1 METTMRILPRKLSNA
16 SLLCAALAAP
26 TLIAALLTA
35 ALTIAQLSAQ
45 TPAPSA
51 HTAAGT
57 HTASAT
63 HSAAATRA
71 GAATHAGAA
80 TADASHIP
88 GGCITLPA
96 DISPKIPAVPSG
108 SPCPKALF
116 TVTVAPPA
124 TVTYVSPLEPDIA
137 KILGLEPNSFTL
149 GYIDTRIGTG
159 APAAPQKYY
168 TVKYTGYLPDGTV
181 FDSSYKH
188 DETADGLSFQVG
200 AHRVIPGW
208 DNGFAGMHVG
218 GKRRLFIPYPLAY
231 GAQGQPPTIPAHTDL
246 IFDMELVSQSDEAP
260 APKTP
265 SAGQIQPGSVQGGVG
280 NAPRV
285 VRAVPENAPATPPAD
300 RLLPPA
306 ATAPAA
312 PATAQPATPP
322 ATESK

>member
-1 METTMRILPRKLSNA
+1 MRILPRKLSNA
-16 SLLCAALAAP
+16 SLPTASLLCASLITAAAFAPALAQA
-26 TLIAALLTA
+26 
-35 ALTIAQLSAQ
+35 SAQ

-51 HTAAGT
+51 HT
-57 HTASAT
+57 TAHATAT
-63 HSAAATRA
+63 HSPAASHA
-71 GAATHAGAA
+71 GAATHTGAA
-80 TADASHIP
+80 TPA
-88 GGCITLPA
+88 GGCITLPD
-96 DISPKIPAVPSG
+96 DISPKIPAVPAG

-116 TVTVAPPA
+116 TVTVPPPA

-149 GYIDTRIGTG
+149 GYIDTSVGTG
-159 APAAPQKYY
+159 APAGPHKYY

-188 DETADGLSFQVG
+188 DETADGLSFQIG

-208 DNGFAGMHVG
+208 DNGFAGMHIG

-265 SAGQIQPGSVQGGVG
+265 SAGQIQPGSIQGGVG

-285 VRAVPENAPATPPAD
+285 VRAVPPPASSAPATPPPD

-322 ATESK
+322 ATQSK